1 MSEPGL
7 LGADETWKIL
17 GRRWTIAILQ
27 TLASADVLRF
37 TELKKSLRGVS
48 GTMLSERLLELE
60 NEDLLTKKVYG
71 SVPPRVEYRL
81 TASAIELVLVLR
93 EVCTWQARW
102 MLKTGVYE
110 ILNQPAR

>member
-7 LGADETWKIL
+7 LGAAETWKIL

-60 NEDLLTKKVYG
+60 NEGLLTKKVYG
-71 SVPPRVEYRL
+71 SVLPRVEYRL

-93 EVCTWQARW
+93 EV
-102 MLKTGVYE
+102 
-110 ILNQPAR
+110 